1 MAKKKKKDEAAE
13 GEAFDYRGI
22 LLVRH
27 WLDRSCMTTHVLE
40 HAGREQGI
48 RIYRLPNALSPIG
61 VILLVSQRQWGQIIP
76 ITRRLD
82 ALIMAGLG
90 RPARTPQ
97 GVRGRPGSG

>member
-1 MAKKKKKDEAAE
+1 
-13 GEAFDYRGI
+13 
-22 LLVRH
+22 
-27 WLDRSCMTTHVLE
+27 MTMLVLE

-48 RIYRLPNALSPIG
+48 RIYRLPNVLSLIG
-61 VILLVSQRQWGQIIP
+61 VIFFVSQRQRGQILP